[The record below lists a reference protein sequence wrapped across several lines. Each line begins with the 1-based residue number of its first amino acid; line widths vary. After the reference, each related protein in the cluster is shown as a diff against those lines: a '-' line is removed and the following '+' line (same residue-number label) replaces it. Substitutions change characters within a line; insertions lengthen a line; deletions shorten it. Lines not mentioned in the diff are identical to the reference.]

1 MIDDELLLKHD
12 SMVPRY
18 TSYPTAP
25 HFNEAVNGNV
35 YADWLREIGR
45 DQPLSLYFHVPFCD
59 TMCWFCGCQTKVVNR
74 YQPVASY
81 LEILHR
87 EIDQIADILVTR
99 RPVAHIHWGG
109 GSPTIVESDD
119 FRAVMARLDQR
130 FEFLETA
137 EIAVEIDPR
146 GFTREHARALT
157 ETGVNRASIGI
168 QDFEPDVQK
177 AVNRVQ
183 PYEET
188 RDVVEALREFGV
200 SGISFDLLY
209 GLPYQTVETVLK
221 TIDQA
226 VGLGP
231 DRVSLFGYAHV
242 PWMRAHQ
249 QMINEDLLPDGKARL
264 ALYRAAAGRLAE
276 HGYIA
281 IGIDHFAKLSDPMGQ
296 AAYNGNL
303 QRNFQGYTTDEAEV
317 LIGFGASAIGSL
329 PQGYVQNAP
338 LVPDYRKSVEAGELP
353 IVKGIAVSNDDLL
366 RRRVIERLMC
376 DLKVDLAVEAE
387 AFGSKPEVFDQN
399 LSDLTPLKVDGLV
412 TVDGYQVVVPEGAR
426 LAVRAVC
433 AVFDDYLGQGAG
445 RHSRAI

>member
-1 MIDDELLLKHD
+1 MINDDLLLKHD
-12 SMVPRY
+12 GMVPRY

-25 HFNEAVNGNV
+25 HFSPDVDAAV
-35 YADWLREIGR
+35 YAGWLREIPA
-45 DQPLSLYFHVPFCD
+45 DQPLSLYLHVPFCD

-81 LEILHR
+81 LEILNR
-87 EIDQIADILVTR
+87 EIDMVADILGDR

-119 FRAVMARLDQR
+119 FRDVMKRLGDR
-130 FEFLETA
+130 FEFIDGA
-137 EIAVEIDPR
+137 ELAVEIDPR
-146 GFTREHARALT
+146 GFTRDHARALT

-168 QDFEPDVQK
+168 QDFEPEVQK

-188 RDVVEALREFGV
+188 RDVVANLREFGV
-200 SGISFDLLY
+200 GGISFDLLY
-209 GLPYQTVETVLK
+209 GLPHQTVETVLA
-221 TIDQA
+221 TVDRA
-226 VGLGP
+226 VGLAP

-249 QMINEDLLPDGKARL
+249 KLIDEDLLPDGKARL

-276 HGYIA
+276 HGYVA
-281 IGIDHFAKLSDPMGQ
+281 IGIDHFARPDDPMGQ
-296 AAYNGNL
+296 AAFNGNL
-303 QRNFQGYTTDEAEV
+303 QRNFQGYTTDGAET

-338 LVPDYRKSVEAGELP
+338 LVPDYRKFIDEGGLP
-353 IVKGIAVSNDDLL
+353 IVKGIAVSADDLL

-376 DLKVDLAVEAE
+376 DLKVDLAAE
-387 AFGSKPEVFDQN
+387 AAAFDRSADIFDEN
-399 LSDLTPLKVDGLV
+399 LIDLLTLKADGLV
-412 TVDGYQVVVPEGAR
+412 AIDGYQVTVPEGAR

-433 AVFDDYLGQGAG
+433 AAFDEYLGRGAG

>member
-1 MIDDELLLKHD
+1 MINDEILLKHD
-12 SMVPRY
+12 GMVPRY

-25 HFNEAVNGNV
+25 HFNGAVDGAV
-35 YADWLREIGR
+35 YADWLQQIPS
-45 DQPLSLYFHVPFCD
+45 QQALSLYLHVPFCD

-81 LEILHR
+81 LEILNQ
-87 EIDQIADILVTR
+87 EIDQVADVLGTR

-119 FRAVMARLDQR
+119 FRDVMACLAER
-130 FEFLETA
+130 FEFLDDA

-146 GFTREHARALT
+146 GFTRDHARALT

-168 QDFEPDVQK
+168 QDFDLQVQE

-183 PYEET
+183 PYDET
-188 RDVVEALREFGV
+188 KMVVEALREFGV
-200 SGISFDLLY
+200 GGISFDLLY
-209 GLPYQTVETVLK
+209 GLPYQTVETVLA
-221 TIDQA
+221 TIDKA
-226 VGLGP
+226 VGLDP
-231 DRVSLFGYAHV
+231 DRISLFGYAHV

-249 QMINEDLLPDGKARL
+249 QLIDEDKLPDGKARL

-338 LVPDYRKSVEAGELP
+338 LVPDYRKSVEAGALP

-376 DLKVDLAVEAE
+376 DLRVDLVAE
-387 AFGSKPEVFDQN
+387 AKSFGAEPGIFDQN
-399 LSDLTPLKVDGLV
+399 LADLVPLKVDGLV
-412 TVDGYQVVVPEGAR
+412 EIDGYQVTVPEGAR

-433 AVFDDYLGQGAG
+433 AAFDNYLGKGAG

>member
-1 MIDDELLLKHD
+1 MINDEILLKHD
-12 SMVPRY
+12 GMVPRY

-25 HFNEAVNGNV
+25 HFNEAVDGAV
-35 YADWLREIGR
+35 YADWLRQIKP
-45 DQPLSLYFHVPFCD
+45 DQALSLYLHVPFCD

-81 LEILHR
+81 LEILNR
-87 EIDQIADILVTR
+87 EIDQVADVLGDR

-119 FRAVMARLDQR
+119 FRDVMARLNKR
-130 FEFLETA
+130 FQFLETA

-146 GFTREHARALT
+146 GFTRDHARALT

-168 QDFEPDVQK
+168 QDFDLQVQE

-183 PYEET
+183 PYDET
-188 RDVVEALREFGV
+188 KMVVEALREFGV
-200 SGISFDLLY
+200 GGISFDLLY
-209 GLPYQTVETVLK
+209 GLPYQTVETVLT
-221 TIDQA
+221 TIDKA
-226 VGLGP
+226 VGLNP
-231 DRVSLFGYAHV
+231 DRISLFGYAHV

-249 QMINEDLLPDGKARL
+249 QLIDEDKLPDGKARL

-338 LVPDYRKSVEAGELP
+338 LVPDYRKSVEGGNLP
-353 IVKGIAVSNDDLL
+353 IVKGIAVSEDDLL

-376 DLKVDLAVEAE
+376 DLKVDLEVEATD
-387 AFGSKPEVFDQN
+387 FNQTPDIFDEN
-399 LSDLTPLKVDGLV
+399 LANLLPLKADGLV
-412 TVDGYQVVVPEGAR
+412 QVDGYQITVPEGGR

-433 AVFDDYLGQGAG
+433 AAFDDYLGKGSG